1 MLKQRERERNF
12 KITPDALEKILSH
25 SFPGNIRELENILKR
40 AVVLS
45 HDSTIEAEDITFSNG
60 ENVTQNDLK
69 SHHSHQKINHIL
81 EKHKGNKT
89 KAAQELGISRTH
101 FYRILDKTEK

>member
-12 KITPDALEKILSH
+12 KITPDALEKITAH

-45 HDSTIEAEDITFSNG
+45 NDSTIEAENITFSNG
-60 ENVTQNDLK
+60 ENVTQKDLK
-69 SHHSHQKINHIL
+69 SRHSPQKIKGVL
-81 EKHKGNKT
+81 DKHKGNKT
-89 KAAQELGISRTH
+89 RAAQELGISRRH